1 MVAWNIDYERDSEEV
16 VFLKKH
22 IAEQGSERLISSLS
36 LVHSLSI
43 TTSDSHNSTLQGQLL
58 KAKNALED
66 NKTSLDE
73 TTRKVRHELLCIYRY
88 SSCYGHSVAPG
99 GR

>member
-22 IAEQGSERLISSLS
+22 IAEQGWGRLFSSLFS
-36 LVHSLSI
+36 VVNSFNHNLRQSQLHSTWAI
-43 TTSDSHNSTLQGQLL
+43 I
-58 KAKNALED
+58 ED
-66 NKTSLDE
+66 KECL
-73 TTRKVRHELLCIYRY
+73 
-88 SSCYGHSVAPG
+88 

>member
-22 IAEQGSERLISSLS
+22 IAEQGWGRLFSSLFS
-36 LVHSLSI
+36 LVNSYSI
-43 TTSDSHNSTLQGQLL
+43 TTLDNRNSTLQGQLL
-58 KAKNALED
+58 KTKSALED

-73 TTRKVRHELLCIYRY
+73 TTRKVRHELPCI
-88 SSCYGHSVAPG
+88 
-99 GR
+99 

>member
-22 IAEQGSERLISSLS
+22 IAEQGWGRLFSSLCS
-36 LVHSLSI
+36 LVHSSSVATL
-43 TTSDSHNSTLQGQLL
+43 DNRNSTLQGQLL
-58 KAKNALED
+58 KTKGALED

-73 TTRKVRHELLCIYRY
+73 TTRKVRHKLTCI
-88 SSCYGHSVAPG
+88 
-99 GR
+99 